1 MMSIRINEL
10 FMNADK
16 KRALREERKAKE
28 VRENFY
34 RNEEI
39 KKMNLAGRKKN
50 FKKACEIYD
59 ECLA

>member
-1 MMSIRINEL
+1 MTIRINEL

-28 VRENFY
+28 ARENFY

-39 KKMNLAGRKKN
+39 RKMNLRGRKEN
-50 FKKACEIYD
+50 FKKACAIYD

>member
-1 MMSIRINEL
+1 MSIRINEL

-16 KRALREERKAKE
+16 KRALREIRKQKE
-28 VRENFY
+28 SRENFY

-50 FKKACEIYD
+50 FKRVCAIYD

>member
-1 MMSIRINEL
+1 MTVRINEL

-28 VRENFY
+28 ARENFY

-39 KKMNLAGRKKN
+39 KKMKRASRQKS
-50 FKKACEIYD
+50 FKKVCAIYD

>member
-1 MMSIRINEL
+1 MTVRINEL
-10 FMNADK
+10 FMNIDG
-16 KRALREERKAKE
+16 KRVLRAKRKAKE
-28 VRENFY
+28 ARENFY

-50 FKKACEIYD
+50 FKRVCAIYD

>member
-16 KRALREERKAKE
+16 KRALREERKQKE
-28 VRENFY
+28 ARENFY

-39 KKMNLAGRKKN
+39 RKMNLRGRKEN
-50 FKKACEIYD
+50 FKKVCEIYD
-59 ECLA
+59 ECLV

>member
-1 MMSIRINEL
+1 MTIRINEL
-10 FMNADK
+10 FMDADK

-28 VRENFY
+28 AREDFY

-39 KKMNLAGRKKN
+39 RKMSLAGRKEN
-50 FKKACEIYD
+50 FKKVCAIYD

>member
-10 FMNADK
+10 FASCDK
-16 KRALREERKAKE
+16 KRALREERKQKE
-28 VRENFY
+28 SRENFY

-39 KKMNLAGRKKN
+39 KRMSLAGRKKN
-50 FKKACEIYD
+50 FKRVCAIYD

>member
-1 MMSIRINEL
+1 MSIRINEL
-10 FMNADK
+10 FASCDK

-28 VRENFY
+28 ARENFY

-39 KKMNLAGRKKN
+39 KKMNKASRQKS
-50 FKKACEIYD
+50 FKRVCAIYD

>member
-1 MMSIRINEL
+1 MTVRINEL

-16 KRALREERKAKE
+16 KRVLRAKRKAKE
-28 VRENFY
+28 ARENFY
-34 RNEEI
+34 RSEEI

-50 FKKACEIYD
+50 FKRVCAIYD